1 MVRKLS
7 RIILRRC
14 LPLTSCQRKEEISH
28 NLVIQISLNLLPTS
42 VIIIIKKKTK
52 NPAITPDDFKAQC
65 HYQNLKNPK
74 QYSNLSSLSLP
85 FQAIIIIKIN
95 KKIQPSRV
103 GILIAKKN
111 KTMEPLIAE

>member
-1 MVRKLS
+1 
-7 RIILRRC
+7 
-14 LPLTSCQRKEEISH
+14 LPLTSCQRKEEIASH

-42 VIIIIKKKTK
+42 VIIIIKKTK
-52 NPAITPDDFKAQC
+52 NSAITPDDFKAQC
-65 HYQNLKNPK
+65 HYQNLKKPK
-74 QYSNLSSLSLP
+74 KYSNLSSLSLP
-85 FQAIIIIKIN
+85 VQAIIIIKIN